1 MIATQYRNS
10 GRRQI
15 MMMWFKDY
23 NKKSLWNLS
32 IIGLY
37 IILIYLPDIT
47 RYKNIVMGLIGA
59 TALWYLVRDF
69 RAICRVFKNNLSLS
83 LLFLLLAIGWSIAI
97 SVEPTISIKEINK
110 PILNGLLLFAV
121 TFPIVLYKE
130 KPVDIAK
137 MVMIAFAIGL
147 LVIMAKELVQY
158 YLEYQKGIW
167 PFTVKSQLDHRE
179 ISYGLLFFF
188 PIILSCWALKKHH
201 NLINW
206 FLLASSGIL
215 FLFLMLGTLARGA
228 WVALALSTIL
238 ILIIN
243 RQWLLMI
250 VGIVICSLL
259 FIGATQM
266 PANQFFNKKL
276 QYKLTQ
282 TNSGLR
288 FDNGTQGSAFDLILE
303 SPFKG
308 YGYGN
313 QLYHKVYNERVK
325 DHKNWVFKT
334 SIGPHN
340 SFLAFW
346 FAGGILGL
354 LSILYFCSS
363 VIVQGIQ
370 LMRKNQGVIRQ
381 AALVLLMSFL
391 GMYVLRG
398 LFENAYINQVGIL
411 VGLMLA
417 LRYSLLNNASS
428 NEKQQS

>member
-1 MIATQYRNS
+1 
-10 GRRQI
+10 
-15 MMMWFKDY
+15 MMVFKDCS
-23 NKKSLWNLS
+23 KKSLWNLS

-69 RAICRVFKNNLSLS
+69 KTICKIFKNNLAFS
-83 LLFLLLAIGWSIAI
+83 LLFLLLVIGYSIVI
-97 SVEPTISIKEINK
+97 SVEPSISIKEINK

-130 KPVDIAK
+130 KPADIAK
-137 MVMIAFAIGL
+137 MVMVAFAIGL

-167 PFTVKSQLDHRE
+167 PFTIKSQLIHRE
-179 ISYGLLFFF
+179 ISYALLFFF
-188 PIILSCWALKKHH
+188 PIILALWALKKQ
-201 NLINW
+201 NSIINW
-206 FLLASSGIL
+206 LLLATVSLTFI
-215 FLFLMLGTLARGA
+215 FIMLGTLARGA
-228 WVALALSTIL
+228 WIALAISTLL

-250 VGIVICSLL
+250 ISALTCVLL
-259 FIGATQM
+259 FIGATNL
-266 PANQFFNKKL
+266 PTNPVVSKL
-276 QYKLTQ
+276 LQHKLTQ

-288 FDNGTQGSAFDLILE
+288 FDNGTQGAALDLIFE
-303 SPFKG
+303 QPIKG

-313 QLYHKVYNERVK
+313 QLYHNIYNERIK
-325 DHKNWVFKT
+325 EHKNWIFKK

-340 SFLAFW
+340 VFLAFW

-354 LSILYFCSS
+354 ISILYFCSS
-363 VIVQGIQ
+363 IIAQGIQ
-370 LMRKNQGVIRQ
+370 LIRKNSGIIRQ

-391 GMYVLRG
+391 GVYVLRG

-417 LRYSLLNNASS
+417 LRHALLNNQLATPPD
-428 NEKQQS
+428 KQQ

>member
-1 MIATQYRNS
+1 
-10 GRRQI
+10 
-15 MMMWFKDY
+15 MMVFKDY
-23 NKKSLWNLS
+23 SKKSLWNLS

-69 RAICRVFKNNLSLS
+69 KTICKIFKNNLAFS
-83 LLFLLLAIGWSIAI
+83 LLFLLLTIGYSILI
-97 SVEPTISIKEINK
+97 SVDPSISIKEVNK

-130 KPVDIAK
+130 KPTDIAK
-137 MVMIAFAIGL
+137 MVMVAFAIGL

-167 PFTVKSQLDHRE
+167 PFTIKSQLDHRE

-188 PIILSCWALKKHH
+188 PIILICWRLKKHH
-201 NLINW
+201 NLIDW

-228 WVALALSTIL
+228 WVALALSVFLML
-238 ILIIN
+238 ILN

-250 VGIVICSLL
+250 IGLVTCAFL
-259 FIGATQM
+259 FIGATQL

-282 TNSGLR
+282 IDSGKR
-288 FDNGTQGSAFDLILE
+288 FEGGTQGSALDLIFE
-303 SPFKG
+303 QPIKG

-313 QLYHKVYNERVK
+313 QLYHNVYNERVK
-325 DHKNWVFKT
+325 DHKSWIFKK

-340 SFLAFW
+340 IFLAFW

-354 LSILYFCSS
+354 LGILYFCSS
-363 VIVQGIQ
+363 IITQGIQ
-370 LMRKNQGVIRQ
+370 LIRKNSGIIRQ

-391 GMYVLRG
+391 GVYVLRG

-417 LRYSLLNNASS
+417 LRHALLNNQSATSPD
-428 NEKQQS
+428 KQP

>member
-1 MIATQYRNS
+1 
-10 GRRQI
+10 

-69 RAICRVFKNNLSLS
+69 RTICKIFKNNLSLS
-83 LLFLLLAIGWSIAI
+83 LLFLLLTIGYSILI
-97 SVEPTISIKEINK
+97 SVEPSISIKEVNK

-130 KPVDIAK
+130 KPTDIAK
-137 MVMIAFAIGL
+137 MVMVAFAIGL

-158 YLEYQKGIW
+158 YLEYPKVKPFSWWGQK
-167 PFTVKSQLDHRE
+167 LHRE
-179 ISYGLLFFF
+179 TSYSLLFFF
-188 PIILSCWALKKHH
+188 PITLSCWALKKHH

-206 FLLASSGIL
+206 LLLVSFGVLFLLI
-215 FLFLMLGTLARGA
+215 MLGTLARGA
-228 WVALALSTIL
+228 WVALALSALLML
-238 ILIIN
+238 ILN
-243 RQWLLMI
+243 RQWLLI
-250 VGIVICSLL
+250 IISLVFCSLL
-259 FIGATQM
+259 FIGTTQM
-266 PANQFFNKKL
+266 PANQFIDKML
-276 QYKLTQ
+276 LDKLTQ

-288 FDNGTQGSAFDLILE
+288 FDNGTQGSALDLILE
-303 SPFKG
+303 NPLKG

-313 QLYHKVYNERVK
+313 QLYHNVYNERVK
-325 DHKNWVFKT
+325 DHPNWIFKK

-340 SFLAFW
+340 IFLAFW

-354 LSILYFCSS
+354 FGILYFCSS
-363 VIVQGIQ
+363 IIAQGIQ
-370 LMRKNQGVIRQ
+370 LIRKNSGIIRQ

-391 GMYVLRG
+391 GVYVLRG

-411 VGLMLA
+411 VGLILA
-417 LRYSLLNNASS
+417 LRHALLNNQSVTPS
-428 NEKQQS
+428 DKQQ